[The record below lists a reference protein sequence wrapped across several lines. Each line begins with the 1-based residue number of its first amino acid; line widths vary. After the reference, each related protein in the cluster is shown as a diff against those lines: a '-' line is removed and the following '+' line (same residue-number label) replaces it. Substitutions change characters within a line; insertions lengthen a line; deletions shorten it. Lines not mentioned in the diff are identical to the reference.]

1 MDTCL
6 SPSLCRT
13 LALTCAGMLIC
24 SASAFAQGGSD
35 PASLQP
41 ESWWKPWTWWN
52 DEIQEAVQGAKA
64 EAIRDLA
71 RISSEARRQ
80 LRETFEAPLFI
91 MSLVVLVGT
100 LYGQVLAERVRAYAV
115 ARFSIPPEVQKRWA
129 TRAFIGCALLVCLL
143 TWVFPHFGPARK
155 PVLVLVAGATYV
167 FYVRLL
173 PVIATDQVALRKIA
187 VGQIKALGTLALL
200 ILVMMQLL
208 SDGGL
213 FGMGVG
219 SSPS

>member
-1 MDTCL
+1 M
-6 SPSLCRT
+6 
-13 LALTCAGMLIC
+13 
-24 SASAFAQGGSD
+24 
-35 PASLQP
+35 
-41 ESWWKPWTWWN
+41 
-52 DEIQEAVQGAKA
+52 
-64 EAIRDLA
+64 
-71 RISSEARRQ
+71 
-80 LRETFEAPLFI
+80 
-91 MSLVVLVGT
+91 
-100 LYGQVLAERVRAYAV
+100 
-115 ARFSIPPEVQKRWA
+115 
-129 TRAFIGCALLVCLL
+129 L

-155 PVLVLVAGATYV
+155 SVLVLVAGATYV